1 VDGHDE
7 QAPLPQDDALP
18 GEVAEDVAAV
28 VPDPEHV
35 AAEMM
40 SLLEEGVPLALIA
53 DLAAPGGPS
62 SPDILEDEGLPDVAW
77 WGDGEREPA
86 EDLPAGDDHLE
97 PEDDSEA

>member
-1 VDGHDE
+1 MDGEDE
-7 QAPLPQDDALP
+7 QAPVPQEGAL
-18 GEVAEDVAAV
+18 EDVAAV

-53 DLAAPGGPS
+53 DLASPGGPS

-77 WGDGEREPA
+77 WGDDEREPA
-86 EDLPAGDDHLE
+86 DDLPAGEDHLD
-97 PEDDSEA
+97 PDEDAEA